1 MCSDV
6 EYTSYVML
14 GHSYWDCCII
24 VVHTLYI
31 MQGLLGT
38 ILCEGQKNE
47 GVIPIN
53 KNLWY
58 VDQSYLVYLFWHLY
72 GKSLIFRI
80 CTELN
85 TIWNFA

>member
-6 EYTSYVML
+6 EYTYAGSQLLRLLVR
-14 GHSYWDCCII
+14 
-24 VVHTLYI
+24 TLYI

-58 VDQSYLVYLFWHLY
+58 VDQSCLVYLFWHLC

-80 CTELN
+80 CTKLN
-85 TIWNFA
+85 RIWNFAYDFGM

>member
-6 EYTSYVML
+6 EYTYAGSQLLRLLVR
-14 GHSYWDCCII
+14 
-24 VVHTLYI
+24 TLYI

-58 VDQSYLVYLFWHLY
+58 VDQSCLVCF
-72 GKSLIFRI
+72 GI
-80 CTELN
+80 CVMSH
-85 TIWNFA
+85 

>member
-1 MCSDV
+1 
-6 EYTSYVML
+6 
-14 GHSYWDCCII
+14 
-24 VVHTLYI
+24 

-58 VDQSYLVYLFWHLY
+58 VDQSWLLVAVWWVTDFLDIVNRTWDF
-72 GKSLIFRI
+72 
-80 CTELN
+80 E
-85 TIWNFA
+85 